1 MTLQQTQHME
11 NMDQYTWRSRTTATD
26 RKFFFFHDATLSVLL
41 QQTLMFIQA
50 ELLPYE
56 FHHQDN
62 DDITMQPA
70 ISVLH
75 K

>member
-1 MTLQQTQHME
+1 MY
-11 NMDQYTWRSRTTATD
+11 NSNISC
-26 RKFFFFHDATLSVLL
+26 FHDATLSVLL

-62 DDITMQPA
+62 DDITMQPS

-75 K
+75 KWELLLWCYS